1 MWARISPEGVI
12 LISTCFS
19 SLALQLT
26 TPSYSL
32 LSTPHSLLLMAGRSF
47 SVDIVTPDRVVL
59 SDRAVSLVAT
69 GVEGSFGILANHA
82 PMLAELAPGEMH
94 YRRESNNE
102 TVRLAVGGGF
112 LQVADNQVSVLAD
125 TAERAE
131 EIDVERAR
139 RARDAA
145 RARLSQAGEGLG
157 ADRAL
162 VETDLARATT
172 RVKVAEG

>member
-1 MWARISPEGVI
+1 
-12 LISTCFS
+12 
-19 SLALQLT
+19 
-26 TPSYSL
+26 
-32 LSTPHSLLLMAGRSF
+32 MAGRSF

-94 YRRESNNE
+94 YRRESSNE
-102 TVRLAVGGGF
+102 TVRLAIGGGF
-112 LQVADNQVSVLAD
+112 LQVADNQISVLAD

-145 RARLSQAGEGLG
+145 RARLSQVQGFEDEARTL
-157 ADRAL
+157 A
-162 VETDLARATT
+162 ETDLARATA
-172 RVKVAEG
+172 RLRVAEG

>member
-1 MWARISPEGVI
+1 
-12 LISTCFS
+12 
-19 SLALQLT
+19 
-26 TPSYSL
+26 
-32 LSTPHSLLLMAGRSF
+32 MAGRSF

-94 YRRESNNE
+94 YRREANNE

-112 LQVADNQVSVLAD
+112 LQVADNQISVLAD

-145 RARLSQAGEGLG
+145 NARLSQTEGDFS
-157 ADRAL
+157 ADRELAAA
-162 VETDLARATT
+162 DLARAKA
-172 RVKVAEG
+172 RIKVAEG